1 MIKELSD
8 ISAKIEYLPIR
19 VNEKILLNIG
29 GGIYSSPAG
38 AIKELVN
45 NAFDADAEQVVIS
58 TGYPYFDE
66 IQVMDTGQGMSLE
79 RFKMAMVSI
88 GNSMKDTIDPYR
100 VTQKYK
106 RPIIGRLGIG
116 LMALSQVCDKAMI
129 ESQLPEAKTKFLAL
143 IDFTQF
149 RPNRYQRTSL
159 SVLSSQYGGAEAIRH
174 QLAFDGLQPERREEL
189 TLRLR
194 LALEADKMRQM
205 KEIDLQ
211 KQHLGYCM
219 YIPELPVLPHSQGTT
234 ITLLGVRPEIKQMLT
249 DASRPMPLPKH
260 VLMHEEVE
268 DWGDY
273 MSLVQDD
280 SWRELCEK
288 LRSKTE
294 NLTYQTLPS
303 YHQFLYELAL
313 MSPVPYFD
321 DAPMTMRADILGE
334 KKKELRRF
342 NFSVRVDNR
351 LLYKPQLLPSGAL
364 SSPNADELIVR
375 QLHFDDHIDGSQLR
389 YHGYL
394 YWQNSQNKPSAIR
407 GIQLYIRN
415 VGIGLYDQTLLDFSK
430 IDSTLKVGQISGEI
444 YVEKGLER
452 ALKVDRES
460 FGKTDAHYVVLQH
473 QIWKELRAISSSIV
487 EVEQRR
493 KKAQFAMEQEQHVAT
508 LEKMVSS
515 ATNGKVDLTVT
526 TDQTAQ
532 PIELDNGRF
541 VLNPE
546 SDRWSGST
554 AEQRKNQKI
563 LLSTKAAVAAGASTQ
578 ELVELLEAMLLK

>member
-1 MIKELSD
+1 MSKELSEMGLEV
-8 ISAKIEYLPIR
+8 EYLPIR

-29 GGIYSSPAG
+29 GGVYSSPAG

-58 TGYPYFDE
+58 TGYPFFDE

-129 ESQLPEAKTKFLAL
+129 ESRLPEAKTKFLAL

-149 RPNRYQRTSL
+149 RPNRYERTSL
-159 SVLSSQYGGAEAIRH
+159 SVLSSQFGGAEAIRH
-174 QLAFDGLQPERREEL
+174 QLAEEGLEPERREEL
-189 TLRLR
+189 KLRLK
-194 LALEADKMRQM
+194 LALEADKMRQL

-219 YIPELPVLPHSQGTT
+219 YIPELPVVLPHVHGTT
-234 ITLLGVRPEIKQMLT
+234 ITLLGIRPEIRQMLS
-249 DASRPMPLPKH
+249 DSSRPLPPPKH
-260 VLMHEEVE
+260 VLTPSEEESEECE
-268 DWGDY
+268 DWEDY
-273 MSLVQDD
+273 MSLVQDY
-280 SWRELCEK
+280 SWRDLCER
-288 LRSKTE
+288 LRIDTE
-294 NLTYQTLPS
+294 LTYQTLPS
-303 YHQFLYELAL
+303 YHQFLYELAF

-321 DAPMTMRADILGE
+321 DAPITMRPEILQQ

-342 NFSVRVDNR
+342 NFSLRVDNR

-364 SSPNADELIVR
+364 SPSADEVIIRPLY
-375 QLHFDDHIDGSQLR
+375 FDDYIDGSQLR
-389 YHGYL
+389 YTGYL

-415 VGIGLYDQTLLDFSK
+415 VGIALYDQTLLNFSK
-430 IDSTLKVGQISGEI
+430 VDSSLKVRHISGEI

-460 FGKTDAHYVVLQH
+460 FRETDAHYVVLQH
-473 QIWKELRAISSSIV
+473 QIWKELRSISSRV
-487 EVEQRR
+487 TKAEERR
-493 KKAQFAMEQEQHVAT
+493 KQAQFATEQEEHVTT
-508 LEKMVSS
+508 LEKMVTS
-515 ATNGKVDLTVT
+515 ATNGARIQAGFARSRGL
-526 TDQTAQ
+526 Q
-532 PIELDNGRF
+532 PL
-541 VLNPE
+541 
-546 SDRWSGST
+546 W
-554 AEQRKNQKI
+554 
-563 LLSTKAAVAAGASTQ
+563 GAHT
-578 ELVELLEAMLLK
+578 